1 MNKDHFKG
9 HFVNIYKIIIK
20 RVEEFL
26 VTSCNKYFEPMTR
39 QQFQKTLGD
48 VINCRKYFQADFC

>member
-39 QQFQKTLGD
+39 Q
-48 VINCRKYFQADFC
+48 